1 MLESLAGLAI
11 WQILLFVLLPLSIVL
26 SLPPYFIRKKY
37 SFDEIKKNNQ
47 VAGFKFSMLG
57 AIYAVLLAFIML
69 EAYRNYNMV
78 SERVQNE
85 AAAVSDIFRAVN
97 GLQDSAKTAFRS
109 HLDSY
114 AREVT
119 YKEWDMMKS
128 GTDSKVAWKLF
139 DSLWNEILKYEP
151 HNPKEATFYNK
162 VIDNME
168 QLGDL
173 RRLRILSM
181 GSMIPGFMWLVVFL
195 GGMITLG
202 FTYFFAGEKVNI
214 QMWMTGIVSFCLMLF
229 LTLIILM
236 DNPFSSSIAIDADAY
251 HEAIERME
259 TVTQR

>member
-1 MLESLAGLAI
+1 MLESFAALQI
-11 WQILLFVLLPLSIVL
+11 WQILLFVLVPLSILL
-26 SLPPYFIRKKY
+26 SLPPYLIRKKY

-85 AAAVSDIFRAVN
+85 AAAVSDVFRAVN
-97 GLQDSAKTAFRS
+97 GLQDSAKKTFRS
-109 HLDSY
+109 QLDSY
-114 AREVT
+114 AREVINN
-119 YKEWDMMKS
+119 EWKMMKNDS
-128 GTDSKVAWKLF
+128 DSKLAWKLF
-139 DSLWNEILKYEP
+139 DSLWIEFLQYEP

-162 VIDNME
+162 AIDNME

-173 RRLRILSM
+173 RRMRMLSM

-202 FTYFFAGEKVNI
+202 FTYFFAGEKVNV

-236 DNPFSSSIAIDADAY
+236 DNPFSSSIAINSDAY
-251 HEAIERME
+251 REAIQRME
-259 TVTQR
+259 IVVQK